1 MISTKHELWKRRSLI
16 LNFAIFDLKVRYRNS
31 VLGFSWTFLEPLL
44 MLGILYVIFSNI
56 FKIEIENF
64 PLYLLLG
71 IVMWGMFSRGT
82 DMGLSSIMAREGILK
97 HLYLPR
103 EILLISS
110 TITSSIMLIFELI
123 VFGIFM
129 AIFQFVPPSTIIILP
144 LVLILEFI
152 MVLGFTFPLS
162 VLNVRY
168 KDVQFIWAVIIR
180 AGFFLTP
187 IIYRFD
193 MLPENIQNI
202 LQYSPMVHIFT
213 IAQDV
218 TLYGNLPNIE
228 SVQYAILTTII
239 IFSVGY
245 GIFRKFNSKIIE
257 EL

>member
-1 MISTKHELWKRRSLI
+1 MISTKHELWKRKSLI
-16 LNFAIFDLKVRYRNS
+16 LNFAISDLKVRYRNS
-31 VLGFSWTFLEPLL
+31 VLGFFWTFLEPLL
-44 MLGILYVIFSNI
+44 MLGVLYLIFSNI

-82 DMGLSSIMAREGILK
+82 NMGLSSIIAREGILK
-97 HLYLPR
+97 QLSLPR
-103 EILLISS
+103 EILVVSS

-129 AIFQFVPPSTIIILP
+129 AIFQFIPENTIAILP
-144 LVLILEFI
+144 LILILEFI
-152 MVLGFTFPLS
+152 MVLGVTFPLS
-162 VLNVRY
+162 VLNVKYR
-168 KDVQFIWAVIIR
+168 DVQFIWSVVIQ

-202 LQYSPMVHIFT
+202 LQYSPMVHIFI

-218 TLYGNLPNIE
+218 TLYGQLPNIE

-239 IFSVGY
+239 VFAVGY
-245 GIFRKFNSKIIE
+245 AIFKKFNSKIVE